1 MFAHERSDTTGASSV
16 GRRVVPRP
24 QLFERLNASR
34 RVVLVSAPAGSGKTV
49 LLRSWL
55 QVAGLEERAAWV
67 TVQGTE
73 RDHQSFWVA
82 LADALRS
89 TMAGATLVRGVTAA
103 PDLQAGE
110 ILERLLE
117 DLSSL
122 EDDLW
127 LVIDD
132 LHELRSAEALRQL
145 ELFMMRAPGHLR
157 FVLATRHDVRLGLHR
172 LRLEGELTE
181 IREAHLVFTL
191 DEARRL
197 FEAAGVPLSD
207 AAVASL
213 HARTEG
219 WAAGLRLAALSL
231 VAHPD
236 PDRFAAEFSGSER
249 TVAEYLLV
257 EVLDRQ
263 PGPVRRL
270 LLRTSLLERVN
281 GALADLLTGEPGSEE
296 ILHELADANAFVVP
310 IDAPR
315 SWFRYHHLLADLLQ
329 LELRRTAPAELPA
342 LHRAAAQWYAEHG
355 YPVEAVRHAQAAE
368 DWGLAARLLSE
379 HWASLY
385 LDGRNTSVHELL
397 ARFPPARLGA
407 DAELT
412 ALRAA
417 REVFWGSLEEA
428 ERYLNRAAQGL
439 EGNEGLLPVPAERCG
454 RLQVLLAIMRLWLAR
469 RRGDVSAVAE
479 QAHRLLAPA
488 EAADAAQLGLSED
501 IRALAVI
508 TLGIAEAY
516 ATRLEDA
523 DRHLQQ
529 GVALARQLERP
540 YLELLGLAHG
550 AAIAGF
556 RSYAV
561 GEQRCR
567 QAIELARRHGWGED
581 QSAGVAYGVLGA
593 VTVGQ
598 GRLAEAEPWL
608 DLAEQTLRT
617 ETEPV
622 VGMIIHYSRGLL
634 ELARSRNEEALKA
647 LEAAERLAGTLVT
660 LPTRAL
666 RVQAYVLLALDAA
679 GPDQPRR
686 SRPRRAGRARARKRR
701 DAHRPGVAAP
711 RPARPAG
718 GDGRARPG
726 PRRLRR
732 SALDSGGSAGGGDR
746 TRRSRRPG
754 RRRACPGAG
763 ARSRRAGPQPGPVP
777 GPPRAGAPRAPC
789 WAYHRAHRPDLGNPG
804 PVRRDEQAR
813 ATARQSAKPARAAVR
828 R

>member
-1 MFAHERSDTTGASSV
+1 M
-16 GRRVVPRP
+16 
-24 QLFERLNASR
+24 L
-34 RVVLVSAPAGSGKTV
+34 
-49 LLRSWL
+49 
-55 QVAGLEERAAWV
+55 
-67 TVQGTE
+67 
-73 RDHQSFWVA
+73 
-82 LADALRS
+82 
-89 TMAGATLVRGVTAA
+89 
-103 PDLQAGE
+103 
-110 ILERLLE
+110 
-117 DLSSL
+117 
-122 EDDLW
+122 
-127 LVIDD
+127 
-132 LHELRSAEALRQL
+132 
-145 ELFMMRAPGHLR
+145 RAPGHLR

-181 IREAHLVFTL
+181 IREAHLTFTL
-191 DEARRL
+191 DEARSL
-197 FEAAGVPLSD
+197 FEAAGVQLSD
-207 AAVASL
+207 AALASL

-219 WAAGLRLAALSL
+219 WAAGLALAALSL

-310 IDAPR
+310 IDAQR

-329 LELRRTAPAELPA
+329 LELRRTAPTELPA

-355 YPVEAVRHAQAAE
+355 YPVEAARHAQAAE

-385 LDGRNTSVHELL
+385 LGGRSTSVHELL
-397 ARFPPARLGA
+397 ARFPPARLSA

-439 EGNEGLLPVPAERCG
+439 EGSEGLLAVPAER
-454 RLQVLLAIMRLWLAR
+454 RWHLQVLLAIMRLWLAR
-469 RRGDVSAVAE
+469 RRGNLSAVAE

-501 IRALAVI
+501 MRALAVI

-523 DRHLQQ
+523 DRHMQQ
-529 GVALARQLERP
+529 GVALARRAGRP

-550 AAIAGF
+550 AAVAGF

-561 GEQRCR
+561 GEQRSR

-608 DLAEQTLRT
+608 ELAEQTLRT
-617 ETEPV
+617 ETEPA

-634 ELARSRNEEALKA
+634 ELARGRNEEALKA

-666 RVQAYVLLALDAA
+666 RVRAYRLFALVRLGQTSRVEAALAGLDEHERASAEMRTALAWLRLAQHDPQAATAALAPVVDGSVGPPWAVAALLVEVTARGALGDSDAA
-679 GPDQPRR
+679 GRALERALDLAEPDRSLVPFLVHLAPGLLERHAWHTTAHAALISEILDLSAGT
-686 SRPRRAGRARARKRR
+686 SRPAPPPGRAPSLHEPLSDGEKRVLRYLPTNLSTPEIARELYLSVNTVKTHLSHIYDKFGAHTRTQAVEHARAL
-701 DAHRPGVAAP
+701 GLLAP
-711 RPARPAG
+711 
-718 GDGRARPG
+718 
-726 PRRLRR
+726 
-732 SALDSGGSAGGGDR
+732 SG
-746 TRRSRRPG
+746 
-754 RRRACPGAG
+754 
-763 ARSRRAGPQPGPVP
+763 
-777 GPPRAGAPRAPC
+777 
-789 WAYHRAHRPDLGNPG
+789 
-804 PVRRDEQAR
+804 VRR
-813 ATARQSAKPARAAVR
+813 
-828 R
+828 